1 MSIDSML
8 LREIISGSLKQ
19 IVKETL
25 DKDVSLSVEDV
36 SVNAIT
42 PVEERKVKICM
53 YVKAELD
60 EKDLEKIIFKNAK

>member
-36 SVNAIT
+36 SVNVVA
-42 PVEERKVKICM
+42 PVEERKVKIRM
-53 YVKAELD
+53 YVEAELD
-60 EKDLEKIIFKNAK
+60 EKDLEKIIFKEES